1 MLSIS
6 KVGLTSEKPFQGLMW
21 WVWSLH
27 PSPTSPPFFL
37 FFNANISFYSVC
49 LRPVM
54 IDIVPVQALSEW
66 IEQWW
71 LEWCGQNSFFSWR
84 VLW

>member
-6 KVGLTSEKPFQGLMW
+6 KVGLTSEKAFQGLISRA
-21 WVWSLH
+21 WSLQAR
-27 PSPTSPPFFL
+27 PFF
-37 FFNANISFYSVC
+37 FFFFFNNANILFYSVC

-66 IEQWW
+66 I
-71 LEWCGQNSFFSWR
+71 LCGILDGT
-84 VLW
+84 VVVGAV

>member
-6 KVGLTSEKPFQGLMW
+6 KVGFTSEKPFQGLRC

-27 PSPTSPPFFL
+27 PSPTPLFSF
-37 FFNANISFYSVC
+37 FFNANILFYSVC

-54 IDIVPVQALSEW
+54 IEIVPVQALSEW
-66 IEQWW
+66 I
-71 LEWCGQNSFFSWR
+71 LCGLLDWT
-84 VLW
+84 VVAGVV